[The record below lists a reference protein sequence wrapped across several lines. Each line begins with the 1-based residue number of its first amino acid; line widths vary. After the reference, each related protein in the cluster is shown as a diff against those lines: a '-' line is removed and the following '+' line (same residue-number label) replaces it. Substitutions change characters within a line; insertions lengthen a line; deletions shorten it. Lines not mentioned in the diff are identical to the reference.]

1 MGLPFIIGSEVSY
14 AGARWWV
21 ERVLG
26 AEAVLLRSDTG
37 EEVSADPLRITFL
50 GAAELRGTV
59 TRVAD
64 ETRCDGCRLWAG

>member
-14 AGARWWV
+14 AGARWRV

-37 EEVSADPLRITFL
+37 EASADALRIAFL
-50 GAAELRGTV
+50 GAPQLRGTV